1 MKMKM
6 GKKYKFTLM
15 LVLSLIFTFNV
26 QVFAQVPYKTL
37 TQGPNSEIVDTQTA
51 YEPAQVYKIPTTTPE
66 DIHLA
71 DDGTLYI
78 ADTGNGRIVVTK
90 NGEFVKFIGQGTL
103 QGPSGVYASEEKIYV
118 ADALA
123 EKVFVFDLEGNV
135 VQEIGKPDSPL
146 YGKKSAFIPKKVT
159 VDQRGNIYVVSEG
172 STNGL
177 VQLNNKGEFTGY
189 FASNMTNTS
198 FKMILQRTLYGESGK
213 AKLMKNVP
221 PSPTNLAIDSNGLIY
236 TATKGSG
243 VNSIKKFNVSGKNI
257 LDGKIGFAGAS
268 TIDIEVDQYGNIFT
282 IDEDGIVFEY
292 DSFGNLLFIFGGKDR
307 GDERIGLT
315 KSPAAIEIGNDGA
328 LYLLDKEKSI
338 VQVYEPTAFA
348 NEVHKGIVLYK
359 EGLYVESEEIWNN
372 VLKMNSSFI
381 LSYQAIAKSYFKRG
395 LNEEALDTFK
405 LAEDK
410 GGYSEAFWEIRNQW
424 LQENL
429 GIVFIILFVLYV
441 LWKVLK
447 RVDRKRGIFDAPRT
461 VLDSIKHNKIVSEV
475 AYMKRFLINPLDA
488 YYEIKR
494 RNRVSVWASTILYVW
509 FAVLQITDIYLKGYI
524 FTGVN
529 PSQVNVL
536 KVVGIALVPIVLWI
550 IANHLVST
558 ISNGE
563 GRLKDIYNGTIY
575 ALSPYLIFALPLQLL
590 TNVLSLNEGFIYTFS
605 MIFVIA
611 WCVILL
617 FLMIKEIHN
626 YSFGETVKNILL
638 TLFGMILIVLTLFI
652 IFILVSQEVDFV
664 KSIIQELKIRV

>member
-6 GKKYKFTLM
+6 GKRYKFTLG
-15 LVLSLIFTFNV
+15 LVFALILAFNV

-37 TQGPNSEIVDTQTA
+37 TQGPNGGIVDTQTA
-51 YEPAQVYKIPTTTPE
+51 YEPVQVYKMPTASAE

-71 DDGTLYI
+71 DDGSLYI
-78 ADTGNGRIVVTK
+78 ADTGNGRIVITK
-90 NGEFVKFIGQGTL
+90 DGEFVKSVGEGIL
-103 QGPSGVYASEEKIYV
+103 QGPSGVYVSENQIYV

-123 EKVFVFDLEGNV
+123 EKVFIFDAEGNV
-135 VQEIGKPDSPL
+135 VKEISKPESPL

-213 AKLMKNVP
+213 SKLMKNVP

-236 TATKGSG
+236 TATKGLSSDT
-243 VNSIKKFNVSGKNI
+243 VKKFNVSGKNI
-257 LDGKIGFAGAS
+257 LSGKIEVAS
-268 TIDIEVDQYGNIFT
+268 TDVVDIEVDQYGNIFT
-282 IDEDGIVFEY
+282 IGEDGVVLEY
-292 DSFGNLLFIFGGKDR
+292 DSFGNLLFIFGGKDK
-307 GDERIGLT
+307 GDERVGLT
-315 KSPAAIEIGNDGA
+315 KSPAAIEIGKDGT
-328 LYLLDKEKSI
+328 LYLLDKEKNV
-338 VQVYEPTAFA
+338 VQLLEPTAFA

-410 GGYSEAFWEIRNQW
+410 AGYSEAFWEIRNQW
-424 LQENL
+424 LQANL
-429 GIVFIILFVLYV
+429 GIVLIVLFILYI
-441 LWKVLK
+441 LWKIIK
-447 RVDRKRGIFDAPRT
+447 RIDRKRGIFNAPRR
-461 VLDSIKHNKIVSEV
+461 VLERIKGNKLVSEI
-475 AYMKRFLINPLDA
+475 AYMKRFLTNPLDA

-494 RNRVSVWASTILYVW
+494 RNRVSIWASTILYAW
-509 FAVLQITDIYLKGYI
+509 FAVLQITNIYLKGYI
-524 FTGVN
+524 FTDVN

-536 KVVGIALVPIVLWI
+536 KVVGISLIPVVLWI

-558 ISNGE
+558 INNGE
-563 GRLKDIYNGTIY
+563 GRLRDIYNGTIY
-575 ALSPYLIFALPLQLL
+575 ALSPYLIFALPLQLI
-590 TNVLSLNEGFIYTFS
+590 TNILSLNEGFIYTFS
-605 MIFVIA
+605 MIFIVA

-617 FLMIKEIHN
+617 FMMIKEIHN
-626 YSFGETVKNILL
+626 YTFGETVKNILL
-638 TLFGMILIVLTLFI
+638 TLFGMVLIVLTLFI
-652 IFILVSQEVDFV
+652 IFILVNQEVDFV